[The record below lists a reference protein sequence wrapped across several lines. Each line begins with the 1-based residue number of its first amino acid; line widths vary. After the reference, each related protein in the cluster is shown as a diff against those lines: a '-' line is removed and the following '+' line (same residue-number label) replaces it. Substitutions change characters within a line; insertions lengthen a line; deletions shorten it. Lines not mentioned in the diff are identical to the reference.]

1 MTTTAAA
8 PTSTMPDTPEVA
20 ELPPLPEH
28 IWGSLFH
35 DVQNRGLFSDSKTF
49 VDMVPTRSVEEILG
63 DYARLCERYNDCD
76 AAPCI
81 SDEALLD
88 FIEARFERV
97 EVEAGVEPPERQ
109 SDVASHIDALWNVLS
124 RQPRPRYNPLSSRLP
139 LPHPYVV
146 PGGRFNEIYYWDSY
160 FTMLG
165 LRESGR
171 IDLMRDMVNNTA
183 FLVSAYGHVPNGN
196 RTYYLSRSQPPF
208 FSAMVGLLAQ
218 VDGEEVYQ
226 RYLPQMETEYRYWMD
241 GAEAL
246 HDGDAFRHCVRIS
259 GGILLNRHW
268 DDLNTPREEAFR
280 EDLATARESQRD
292 HIEVWRNIRAGSES
306 GWDFSS
312 RWLTDP
318 FDLSTIRT
326 VDILPLDLNC
336 LLHHSASIIALTQK
350 SLGKTQE
357 SATWQA
363 AADARLDAYHQ
374 IFWSQSEQRFGD
386 YLWHE
391 DRLTES
397 LNSVMVFPLY
407 FGIASEAQAARV
419 AHTLEEKLLAPGG
432 LLATT
437 IDTDEQWDAPNGWA
451 PLQWMA
457 VMGLLRYGYQHLA
470 DTIAER
476 WIHTN
481 LHRFESEHKLLEK
494 YNVVDIDRAPDGGE
508 YPSQDGFGW
517 TNGVL
522 RALMARYP
530 EVQRRFTPSRAPREA
545 ADAHR

>member
-1 MTTTAAA
+1 MTTTADA

-28 IWGSLFH
+28 LWGPLFH
-35 DVQNRGLFSDSKTF
+35 DVQHRGLFSDSKTF
-49 VDMVPTRSVEEILG
+49 VDMIPTRPAKEILD
-63 DYARLCERYNDCD
+63 DYEKLCARQGG
-76 AAPCI
+76 AAPSI
-81 SDEALLD
+81 SDEALRD
-88 FIEARFERV
+88 FIAARFETV
-97 EVEAGVEPPERQ
+97 ESEAGVVTPERRG
-109 SDVASHIDALWNVLS
+109 DAAAHIDALWNVLTRPPS
-124 RQPRPRYNPLSSRLP
+124 PRHNPLSSRLP

-165 LRESGR
+165 LRASGR

-218 VDGEEVYQ
+218 VDGDEVYQ
-226 RYLPQMETEYRYWMD
+226 HYLPQMETEYRYWMD

-246 HDGDAFRHCVRIS
+246 HKGDAFRRCVRIGS
-259 GGILLNRHW
+259 GALLNRHW
-268 DDLNTPREEAFR
+268 DDLNTPREESFR
-280 EDLATARESQRD
+280 EDIQTAKRSRRD
-292 HIEVWRNIRAGSES
+292 HIEVWRNIRAGAES

-336 LLHHSASIIALTQK
+336 LLHHSASIIALTQRQ
-350 SLGKTQE
+350 LGKRQE
-357 SATWQA
+357 GEVWQA
-363 AADARLDAYHQ
+363 AADARLAAYHR
-374 IFWSQSEQRFGD
+374 IFWSESEQRFGD

-391 DRLTES
+391 ERLTDS
-397 LNSVMVFPLY
+397 RGSAIVFPLY
-407 FGIASEAQAARV
+407 FGIASQTQAARV
-419 AHTLEEKLLAPGG
+419 ARTLEEELLAPGG
-432 LLATT
+432 LLTTT

-457 VMGLLRYGYQHLA
+457 IMGLARYGYQRLA

-476 WIHTN
+476 WMHTN
-481 LHRFESEHKLLEK
+481 LHRFEAEHKLLEK

-522 RALMARYP
+522 RALLARYP
-530 EVQRRFTPSRAPREA
+530 EA
-545 ADAHR
+545 